1 MKIEIWIGVAMV
13 IWSHWLLYRHSE
25 TRYRFAAAWMM
36 TGAFALASGFA
47 TQCFVRCE
55 TLQNQI
61 SLQAAEPGERM
72 SGQPESIPQWTI
84 PVDGGVLS
92 FSGGEFPGEFQWPA
106 KLKSNTSTNF

>member
-25 TRYRFAAAWMM
+25 ARYRFAAAWMM

-55 TLQNQI
+55 TLQDQI
-61 SLQAAEPGERM
+61 SLQAAEPGKRM
-72 SGQPESIPQWTI
+72 SNKISIEPHKWSVPT
-84 PVDGGVLS
+84 DTGVLS
-92 FSGGEFPGEFQWPA
+92 FHGSMFKEPGFNAMRAA
-106 KLKSNTSTNF
+106 KSSY